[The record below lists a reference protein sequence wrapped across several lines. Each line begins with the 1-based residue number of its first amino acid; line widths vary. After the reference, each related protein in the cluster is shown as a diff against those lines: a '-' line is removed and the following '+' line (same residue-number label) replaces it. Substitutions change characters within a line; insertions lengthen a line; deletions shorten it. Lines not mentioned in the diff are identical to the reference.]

1 MVELELSKI
10 IIDED
15 KREQLIVLKEKAGG
29 RFLPIMI
36 GINEA
41 VAIKMQ
47 LSGFAPPRPM
57 THDLLRDIL
66 ETCGLALRRVVIDRL
81 QGNTFYS
88 KMYIADNRDSSEKIV
103 DARPSDSIALA
114 VRVACPI
121 FVVEGV
127 LDSVSSV

>member
-1 MVELELSKI
+1 MIELELSKI

-15 KREQLIVLKEKAGG
+15 KREQLVVLKEKAGG

-47 LSGFAPPRPM
+47 LSGFVPPRPM
-57 THDLLRDIL
+57 THDLMHSIL
-66 ETCGLALRRVVIDRL
+66 GAGELSLRRVVIDRL
-81 QGNTFYS
+81 QENTFYS
-88 KMYIADNRDSSEKIV
+88 KIYLTDNRDSFERIV

-114 VRVACPI
+114 VRACCPI
-121 FVVEGV
+121 FVAEAV
-127 LDSVSSV
+127 LDSVSRV